1 MRMQWKLAAG
11 AVITTLA
18 FGVQAES
25 FDVVVIGSGGAGLS
39 AGIMAKEAGAKTVVL
54 EKQAYLGGNTNFASG
69 GMNAA
74 GTKQQLA
81 AGVTNDSPE
90 IFFRDTMKGGHN
102 LNNPALLKV
111 FTENAKYSE
120 EWLLDLGA
128 DFCFRKGRG
137 GGQSVARSHGPC
149 DGSPV
154 GPEVLRVLLK
164 KADSIGLDIR
174 KQNQV
179 VDIGMKDGKISSVK
193 VKTPKGVETLDAKAV
208 VLATGGFGAN
218 LDMVTKY
225 RPELKGF
232 STTNHPG
239 AQGEGLELA
248 AKLGAGFTDIE
259 QIQIHPTV
267 VKKDGHLI
275 SESMRSRGGILLN
288 HDGNRFCN
296 ELLTR
301 DVVSQHVLAQKGGE
315 AFLVYDQSIFDSNKL
330 SRGYYE
336 HGYSVKGDT
345 LEDLA
350 KKLDMPVENVKK
362 TFEAYWEAHKTG
374 VDKAFGRPE
383 MVIALD
389 KGPWYAAKITPGIH
403 HTMGGVTIDPET
415 HVLTKDGKVIQ
426 GLFAAGEVTGG
437 VHGGN
442 RIGGNAVTDIVTFG
456 RIAGTNAAAYAKTVK

>member
-1 MRMQWKLAAG
+1 MRLNWKLTAG
-11 AVITTLA
+11 AALTILA
-18 FGVQAES
+18 FGVHAEA

-90 IFFRDTMKGGHN
+90 IFFQDTMKGGHN

-120 EWLLDLGA
+120 EWLVDLGA

-164 KADSIGLDIR
+164 KADAIQLDIR

-179 VDIGMKDGKISSVK
+179 VDIVMKDGKISAVK
-193 VKTPKGVETLDAKAV
+193 VKTPKGEETIDTKAV

-218 LDMVTKY
+218 LDMVVKY

-288 HDGNRFCN
+288 HEGNRFCN

-301 DVVSQHVLAQKGGE
+301 DVVSQHVLKQTGGE

-330 SRGYYE
+330 SRSYYE
-336 HGYSVKGDT
+336 GGYSVKGDT

-350 KKLDMPVENVKK
+350 KKLAMPVENVKK
-362 TFEAYWEAHKTG
+362 TFKAYWNAFKTG
-374 VDKAFGRPE
+374 KDEAFGRPE

-389 KGPWYAAKITPGIH
+389 KAPFYAAKITPGIH
-403 HTMGGVTIDPET
+403 HTMGGVTIDPAT
-415 HVLTKDGKVIQ
+415 HVMTKDGKVIP

-442 RIGGNAVTDIVTFG
+442 RIGGNAVSDIVTFG
-456 RIAGTNAAAYAKTVK
+456 RIAGTNAAAYAKEAK

>member
-1 MRMQWKLAAG
+1 MRMQWKLTVG
-11 AVITTLA
+11 AVLTALA
-18 FGVQAES
+18 LGAQAES
-25 FDVVVIGSGGAGLS
+25 FDVIVIGSGGAGLS

-81 AGVTNDSPE
+81 AGVKNDSPE
-90 IFFRDTMKGGHN
+90 IFFQDTMKGGHN

-111 FTENAKYSE
+111 LTENAKYAE

-154 GPEVLRVLLK
+154 GAEVLRVLLK
-164 KADSIGLDIR
+164 KAEGIQLDIR

-179 VDIGMKDGKISSVK
+179 VDIEMKDGKISSVK
-193 VKTPKGVETLDAKAV
+193 VKTPKGVETMDAKAV

-403 HTMGGVTIDPET
+403 PAQVRSRTIRMEPQPLSITASGGKMIESSTLQNDIINGFMLVQGPA
-415 HVLTKDGKVIQ
+415 GK
-426 GLFAAGEVTGG
+426 L
-437 VHGGN
+437 HL
-442 RIGGNAVTDIVTFG
+442 
-456 RIAGTNAAAYAKTVK
+456 

>member
-1 MRMQWKLAAG
+1 MHMQWKLTVG
-11 AVITTLA
+11 AVLTALA
-18 FGVQAES
+18 LGAQAES

-174 KQNQV
+174 KQNQ
-179 VDIGMKDGKISSVK
+179 SS
-193 VKTPKGVETLDAKAV
+193 TSG
-208 VLATGGFGAN
+208 
-218 LDMVTKY
+218 
-225 RPELKGF
+225 
-232 STTNHPG
+232 
-239 AQGEGLELA
+239 
-248 AKLGAGFTDIE
+248 
-259 QIQIHPTV
+259 
-267 VKKDGHLI
+267 
-275 SESMRSRGGILLN
+275 
-288 HDGNRFCN
+288 
-296 ELLTR
+296 
-301 DVVSQHVLAQKGGE
+301 
-315 AFLVYDQSIFDSNKL
+315 
-330 SRGYYE
+330 
-336 HGYSVKGDT
+336 
-345 LEDLA
+345 
-350 KKLDMPVENVKK
+350 
-362 TFEAYWEAHKTG
+362 
-374 VDKAFGRPE
+374 
-383 MVIALD
+383 
-389 KGPWYAAKITPGIH
+389 
-403 HTMGGVTIDPET
+403 
-415 HVLTKDGKVIQ
+415 
-426 GLFAAGEVTGG
+426 
-437 VHGGN
+437 
-442 RIGGNAVTDIVTFG
+442 
-456 RIAGTNAAAYAKTVK
+456 

>member
-1 MRMQWKLAAG
+1 MGFQWKLTVGAAI
-11 AVITTLA
+11 AALA

-39 AGIMAKEAGAKTVVL
+39 AGIMAKEAGA
-54 EKQAYLGGNTNFASG
+54 
-69 GMNAA
+69 
-74 GTKQQLA
+74 
-81 AGVTNDSPE
+81 TNDSPE
-90 IFFRDTMKGGHN
+90 IFFQDTMKGGHN

-456 RIAGTNAAAYAKTVK
+456 RIAGTNAAAYADTVK

>member
-1 MRMQWKLAAG
+1 MRMPWKLTVGAALMALALG
-11 AVITTLA
+11 A
-18 FGVQAES
+18 QAES

>member
-1 MRMQWKLAAG
+1 MKKLLIVSALATAMGGVWAADY
-11 AVITTLA
+11 TT
-18 FGVQAES
+18 
-25 FDVVVIGSGGAGLS
+25 DVVVIGSGGAGLS
-39 AGIMAKEAGAKTVVL
+39 AAVTLHDAGKKVIVL
-54 EKQAYLGGNTNFASG
+54 EKMAMVGGNTLRAEG
-69 GMNAA
+69 GFNAA
-74 GTKQQLA
+74 ETAQQKRDGIPDTIEQFIA
-81 AGVTNDSPE
+81 
-90 IFFRDTMKGGHN
+90 DTMKGGHN

-456 RIAGTNAAAYAKTVK
+456 RIAGTNAAAYADTVK

>member
-1 MRMQWKLAAG
+1 MQIRKTLLAASLCLACTG
-11 AVITTLA
+11 A
-18 FGVQAES
+18 FAEG

-39 AGIMAKEAGAKTVVL
+39 AGIMAKEAGASTVVL

-90 IFFRDTMKGGHN
+90 IFFNDTMKGGHN
-102 LNNPALLKV
+102 LNNPALLKTL
-111 FTENAKYSE
+111 TENAKYSE

-128 DFCFRKGRG
+128 NFCFRKGRG

-164 KADSIGLDIR
+164 KADAVKLDIR

-179 VDIGMKDGKISSVK
+179 VDILMKDGKVSAVK
-193 VKTPKGVETLDAKAV
+193 VKTPKGEETIDAKAV

-248 AKLGAGFTDIE
+248 AKLGASFTDIE

-288 HDGNRFCN
+288 HEGNRFCN

-301 DVVSQHVLAQKGGE
+301 DVVSQHVLKQTGGE
-315 AFLVYDQSIFDSNKL
+315 AFIVYDQSIFDSNKL
-330 SRGYYE
+330 SRGYFE
-336 HGYSVKGDT
+336 DGYAVKGDT

-350 KKLDMPVENVKK
+350 KKLEMPVENVKK
-362 TFEAYWEAHKTG
+362 TFEAYWTAAKTG
-374 VDKAFGRPE
+374 KDEAFGRPE
-383 MVIALD
+383 MVIPLD
-389 KGPWYAAKITPGIH
+389 KAPYYAVKITPGIH

-415 HVLTKDGKVIQ
+415 HVIGKDGKAIP

-442 RIGGNAVTDIVTFG
+442 RIGGNAVSDIVTFG
-456 RIAGTNAAAYAKTVK
+456 RIAGTNAAAYAGHSGK